1 MKKIRENLRDGGQ
14 KVLRISNE
22 NVRAALMRMKSEKG
36 GCRDDITVEVCSC
49 EDVLE
54 KGQWTFW
61 PDYAKQSWRVRKCQ
75 RNREESYWY
84 MFARTNMMCRDVV
97 TTVTYI
103 TIQKI

>member
-49 EDVLE
+49 LGERAVDLL
-54 KGQWTFW
+54 
-61 PDYAKQSWRVRKCQ
+61 
-75 RNREESYWY
+75 
-84 MFARTNMMCRDVV
+84 ARLC
-97 TTVTYI
+97 
-103 TIQKI
+103 